1 MMHRYP
7 KGSHTLPQQ
16 DAVPGWARIVLYL
29 VAIVAPFG
37 ALALG
42 QLDGPSAVA
51 AVVTLFGVIGPAV
64 AVVYQRKQEG
74 DQGAHFR
81 QGYAA
86 AVQEHV
92 VPLVVDSPQAGP
104 AAGGPSTSGNTPG
117 ALEGPHNEGITR

>member
-7 KGSHTLPQQ
+7 KGSHTLPQT
-16 DAVPGWARIVLYL
+16 DAVPGWARLVLYL

-92 VPLVVDSPQAGP
+92 VPLVESPQAGA
-104 AAGGPSTSGNTPG
+104 AAGDHPTSGNTPG
-117 ALEGPHNEGITR
+117 ALEGPHNEGNRR